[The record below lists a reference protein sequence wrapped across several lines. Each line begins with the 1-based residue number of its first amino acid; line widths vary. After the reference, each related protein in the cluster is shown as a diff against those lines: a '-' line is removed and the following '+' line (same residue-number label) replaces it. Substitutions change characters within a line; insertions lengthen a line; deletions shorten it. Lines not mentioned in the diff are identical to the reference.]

1 MPIRLFLKERMTAI
15 LVIFFSLISIIEVV
29 EPVAPV
35 TGREQEDGGG
45 DAVNYCKR
53 WVIM

>member
-1 MPIRLFLKERMTAI
+1 MYYIDIGHMS
-15 LVIFFSLISIIEVV
+15 FSLISIIEVV
-29 EPVAPV
+29 EPVTPV

-53 WVIM
+53 WIIM